1 MHLDTN
7 LYQSTLDSLEFFWP
21 RMVSG
26 GRIVSHDYNTTSMP
40 GVKKAF
46 VEFFINEKEKLIE
59 VADSQIMVIK

>member
-1 MHLDTN
+1 MYFDKD
-7 LYQSTLDSLEFFWP
+7 LYLNEQMKIFYP

-46 VEFFINEKEKLIE
+46 LEFFKNEKEKLIE
-59 VADSQIMVIK
+59 IADSQIMVIK